1 MLRITIPKTGKSQL
15 TFTKFEQYELPAPLD
30 GVDAEIN
37 GDLILKFDD
46 EQEAIT
52 YAEQLEDISNEL
64 NDKSSPE
71 NAAISDIIITIRND
85 EFIKAYNQY

>member
-15 TFTKFEQYELPAPLD
+15 TFTKFEQYELPAPPD
-30 GVDAEIN
+30 GADAEIN
-37 GDLILKFDD
+37 DDLILKFDD

-52 YAEQLEDISNEL
+52 YAEQLEDLSNEL

-71 NAAISDIIITIRND
+71 NEAIGDIIITIRND
-85 EFIKAYNQY
+85 EFIRAYNQ